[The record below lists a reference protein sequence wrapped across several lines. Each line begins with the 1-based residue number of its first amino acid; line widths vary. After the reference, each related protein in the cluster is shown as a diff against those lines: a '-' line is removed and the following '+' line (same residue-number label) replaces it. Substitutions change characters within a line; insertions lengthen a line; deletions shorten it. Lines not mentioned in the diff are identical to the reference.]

1 MKKLSLNLDALK
13 VETFDTSAAN
23 ASSRGTVRG
32 NDSRPPTFTETL
44 IQTTTDPNLNC
55 MCYSSDP
62 CVYTLATACPPECEV

>member
-1 MKKLSLNLDALK
+1 MNKLSLNLDALK
-13 VETFDTSAAN
+13 VETFDTSARD

-62 CVYTLATACPPECEV
+62 CVNTLGTACGDECI